1 MPICR
6 SGARTAGLSLFLVT
20 LLVTGGAGAAPVRL
34 DQVPAP
40 APSLEAPA
48 ELLHAPAAAQVVPVV
63 PVVPRAQPGPLA
75 GQLEGSG
82 FQTHVFEPASERTLS
97 RSTRRPDA
105 QGPPAGKTAP
115 APIVS
120 AGDGADLDPDLK
132 EAAKAARQ
140 WVEESVPWAQQRSKG
155 QDDSSEPHSR
165 QRDAIESEHAIA
177 GELYPEGATD
187 GRGPRMGTPLAE
199 MNIGTEALKFI
210 KEVLSH
216 PMTWLVVALVVM
228 GMVAVSM
235 AKRRAK

>member
-48 ELLHAPAAAQVVPVV
+48 ELLQAPAAAQAV

-75 GQLEGSG
+75 AQVEGSG
-82 FQTHVFEPASERTLS
+82 SQTHVFDPASERTLS

-105 QGPPAGKTAP
+105 QGPAAGKTAP

-120 AGDGADLDPDLK
+120 ASDGADIDPDLK

-155 QDDSSEPHSR
+155 QDDSSEAHSR
-165 QRDAIESEHAIA
+165 QRDATESEAERAIA
-177 GELYPEGATD
+177 GELYPGSATD
-187 GRGPRMGTPLAE
+187 GRGPRMGTPPAE
-199 MNIGTEALKFI
+199 MNIGTEAVKFI